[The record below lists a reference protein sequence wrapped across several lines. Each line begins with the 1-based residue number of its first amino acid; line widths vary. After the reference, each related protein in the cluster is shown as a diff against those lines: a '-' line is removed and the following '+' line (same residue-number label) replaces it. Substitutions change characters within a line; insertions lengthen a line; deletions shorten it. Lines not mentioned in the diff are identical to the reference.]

1 MSYNFT
7 ITLHPWGES
16 PEFGNVQIDESA
28 LYGAWD
34 QKNGMEGGGL
44 WFDRLADG
52 RLDLTDY
59 DGDYTLPRSV
69 IAAMRNAGI
78 SVSPD
83 FE

>member
-1 MSYNFT
+1 MAYNFT
-7 ITLHPWGES
+7 ITLHPWGAS
-16 PEFGNVQIDESA
+16 PEFGNVQIDEGA

-59 DGDYTLPRSV
+59 DGAFTLPKAVVKALRE
-69 IAAMRNAGI
+69 AGI
-78 SVSPD
+78 NID
-83 FE
+83 EIFE